1 MKYAVYILLC
11 SDQTLYAGS
20 TNNLEKRLLEHNTK
34 KSGAHYTKIRR
45 PVTIVYSEECHSLGE
60 ARAREAQIK
69 KLSRTQKQ
77 RLIAQKKP

>member
-11 SDQTLYAGS
+11 ADQTLYAGS

-45 PVTIVYSEECHSLGE
+45 PVRLVYLEEHSTLSK
-60 ARAREAQIK
+60 ARSREAQIK
-69 KLSRTQKQ
+69 RLSRAEKQ
-77 RLIAQKKP
+77 ELIAQKKP